1 VLQSL
6 QKKNILNACSKAGA
20 MISKPEL
27 TTYADACTADPKHYV
42 ALYEDD
48 YIRVLRARY
57 EPHEASA
64 MHGHPPTLIIPVNLS
79 KLRRAQRSGL
89 TDIIESHAW
98 HAIQISLGI
107 HRYENLADISF
118 DAVVIEMKYPNH
130 TPITD
135 KHRRQ

>member
-1 VLQSL
+1 
-6 QKKNILNACSKAGA
+6 

-27 TTYADACTADPKHYV
+27 TTYADACTADCEHYV

-57 EPHEASA
+57 GPHEASA

-79 KLRRAQRSGL
+79 KLRRAKHTGL

-98 HAIQISLGI
+98 HAIQISTGI
-107 HRYENLADISF
+107 DQYENLADISF